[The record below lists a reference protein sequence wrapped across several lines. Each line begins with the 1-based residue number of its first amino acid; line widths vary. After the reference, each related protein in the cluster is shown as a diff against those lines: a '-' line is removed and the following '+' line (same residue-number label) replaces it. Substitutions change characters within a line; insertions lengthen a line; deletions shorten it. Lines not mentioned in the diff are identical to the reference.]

1 MEDNFEEEENRW
13 ENPRE
18 ELFKKQ
24 RVVFVVLNVVELCFQ
39 LLAIVFYVLCLTKLD
54 FTDKERLSVLDSFAI
69 FILGVVLVLVC
80 IILSYFAM
88 KRMKKTLLYTVTFQ
102 TFFQLFSSTHFL
114 RKKKKSILLR
124 LVLLPLMVASL
135 VLIAKLVPNL
145 ENARLVGATSL
156 VVGIVIT
163 IQIVNTLLLC
173 LWKNTFANTLSN
185 SNTSHFSQI
194 N

>member
-88 KRMKKTLLYTVTFQ
+88 KRMKKTLLYTVTFP

-114 RKKKKSILLR
+114 RKKKS
-124 LVLLPLMVASL
+124 PF
-135 VLIAKLVPNL
+135 
-145 ENARLVGATSL
+145 
-156 VVGIVIT
+156 
-163 IQIVNTLLLC
+163 C
-173 LWKNTFANTLSN
+173 
-185 SNTSHFSQI
+185 
-194 N
+194 

>member
-1 MEDNFEEEENRW
+1 M
-13 ENPRE
+13 
-18 ELFKKQ
+18 
-24 RVVFVVLNVVELCFQ
+24 
-39 LLAIVFYVLCLTKLD
+39 
-54 FTDKERLSVLDSFAI
+54 
-69 FILGVVLVLVC
+69 
-80 IILSYFAM
+80 
-88 KRMKKTLLYTVTFQ
+88 
-102 TFFQLFSSTHFL
+102 
-114 RKKKKSILLR
+114 R